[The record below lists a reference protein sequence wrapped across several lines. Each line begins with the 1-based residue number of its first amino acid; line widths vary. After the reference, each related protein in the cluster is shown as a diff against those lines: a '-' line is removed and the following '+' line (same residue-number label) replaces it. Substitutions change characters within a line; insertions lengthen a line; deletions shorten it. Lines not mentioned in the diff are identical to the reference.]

1 MKKEGLRILI
11 CLLIMLLTGILI
23 ITVSPT
29 CVILLLLTTIIPI
42 YSQPVE
48 N

>member
-23 ITVSPT
+23 ITVSPI
-29 CVILLLLTTIIPI
+29 CVILLTTIIPI
-42 YSQPVE
+42 YSQPIE